1 MEQYRSTEESGLIGE
16 FISGIFKKKAAKAQS
31 SADQMK
37 SILDIVVQREKT
49 KTEAEA
55 NKVKKIKLIV
65 TIVGIVLVLI
75 TIIIVVKTLKNPN

>member
-1 MEQYRSTEESGLIGE
+1 MEQYRSSEESAIIGE
-16 FISGIFKKKAAKAQS
+16 IFSGIFKKKAAKSQA

-75 TIIIVVKTLKNPN
+75 TIIIVVKTLKKPN